1 MVRINAAKWR
11 GVLIRAAIVVLVFAL
26 LLEATFMSINI
37 QVSNNLSPPGSAY
50 VQLNKSDAYALI
62 IESLPNVKYRVDV
75 TLQVVS
81 GSALVI
87 LSNGTKVTIT
97 ASTIP
102 SIIRLTLTRG
112 LRYIGPF
119 PQCTGYYT
127 WLNLNGSLVSPSSLP
142 SSIPSNVTFKVIMV
156 SFALS
161 ISRPINAALVN
172 LGSLSTST
180 LSNATYIVNVLNVVS
195 CDNAISLTPAL
206 IVVGLSNGTIVGLSW
221 GYRVVEV

>member
-1 MVRINAAKWR
+1 MVRINTAKWR
-11 GVLIRAAIVVLVFAL
+11 GVLIRATIVVLVFAL
-26 LLEATFMSINI
+26 LLEVTFMYINI
-37 QVSNNLSPPGSAY
+37 QVSNNLSLPGSAY

-75 TLQVVS
+75 TLQVIR

-87 LSNGTKVTIT
+87 LDNGSRVVIT
-97 ASTIP
+97 ASTTP
-102 SIIRLTLTRG
+102 PPPMIRLTLTRG

-119 PQCTGYYT
+119 PQCSGYYT
-127 WLNLNGSLVSPSSLP
+127 WFNLNGSLVNPGSFILGNATP
-142 SSIPSNVTFKVIMV
+142 KVIEV
-156 SFALS
+156 PLTVFL
-161 ISRPINAALVN
+161 SRPINATLVN
-172 LGSLSTST
+172 LGPLSTST

>member
-1 MVRINAAKWR
+1 MVRINTAKWR
-11 GVLIRAAIVVLVFAL
+11 GVLIRATIVVLVFAL
-26 LLEATFMSINI
+26 LLEATFMYINI
-37 QVSNNLSPPGSAY
+37 QVSNNLSLPGSAY

-75 TLQVVS
+75 TLQVIR

-87 LSNGTKVTIT
+87 LNNGSRVVIT
-97 ASTIP
+97 ASTTPPMIK
-102 SIIRLTLTRG
+102 LTLTRG

-119 PQCTGYYT
+119 PQCSGYYT
-127 WLNLNGSLVSPSSLP
+127 WFNLNGSLVNPGSFILGNATP
-142 SSIPSNVTFKVIMV
+142 KVIEV
-156 SFALS
+156 PFTVFL
-161 ISRPINAALVN
+161 SRPINATLVN
-172 LGSLSTST
+172 LGPLSTST

>member
-11 GVLIRAAIVVLVFAL
+11 GALTRIAIVVLMFAL
-26 LLEATFMSINI
+26 LLEVTFMYINI
-37 QVSNNLSPPGSAY
+37 QVSNNLSLPGSAY

-75 TLQVVS
+75 TLQVIR

-87 LSNGTKVTIT
+87 LDNGSRVVIT
-97 ASTIP
+97 ASTTP
-102 SIIRLTLTRG
+102 PPPMIRLTLTRG
-112 LRYIGPF
+112 LRYIGSF
-119 PQCTGYYT
+119 PQCGGYYA
-127 WLNLNGSLVSPSSLP
+127 WFNLNGSLVNPGSFILGNATP
-142 SSIPSNVTFKVIMV
+142 KVIAV
-156 SFALS
+156 PFTVFL
-161 ISRPINAALVN
+161 SRPINATLVN
-172 LGSLSTST
+172 LGPLSTST

>member
-1 MVRINAAKWR
+1 MVRINTAKWR
-11 GVLIRAAIVVLVFAL
+11 GVLIRATIVVLVFAL
-26 LLEATFMSINI
+26 LLEVTFMYINI
-37 QVSNNLSPPGSAY
+37 QVSNNLSLPGSAY

-75 TLQVVS
+75 TLQVIR

-87 LSNGTKVTIT
+87 LDNGSRVVIT
-97 ASTIP
+97 ASTTP
-102 SIIRLTLTRG
+102 PPPMIRLTLTRG

-119 PQCTGYYT
+119 PQCSGYYT
-127 WLNLNGSLVSPSSLP
+127 WLNLNGSLVNPGSFILGNATP
-142 SSIPSNVTFKVIMV
+142 KVIEV
-156 SFALS
+156 PLTVFLS
-161 ISRPINAALVN
+161 WPINATLVN
-172 LGSLSTST
+172 LGPLSTST

-195 CDNAISLTPAL
+195 CDNTISLTPAL